1 MVAGSDHGLPW
12 RRAGR
17 QQWFRLP
24 VAIKKGGNYGPDA
37 FFQNKTAG
45 RVTLLLIMATSLHA
59 TRCAPCDDVPI
70 IGNWIAQGWGLLDKG
85 EEGRCDE
92 IGA

>member
-1 MVAGSDHGLPW
+1 MSSIVSGAAMVAGSDHGLPW

-45 RVTLLLIMATSLHA
+45 RVTLLPIMATSLHA
-59 TRCAPCDDVPI
+59 TRCAPFGDVPI
-70 IGNWIAQGWGLLDKG
+70 MAIGLHRDGD
-85 EEGRCDE
+85 C
-92 IGA
+92 